1 MIKVNLK
8 LVLGIVLVAGVTS
21 CNKDNIIENEEIIGG
36 VLPPPLPSVP
46 DTVEPIDGVFA
57 GPSYFYRSTTRYTF
71 AGRPVFLTPI
81 VRGDSYVW
89 SVDGAKVD
97 CDTPTFKFTPDKPGD
112 YNVSVTIDD
121 DIRGE
126 VTVVCVDHSEWRGYK
141 PGTSSVLYV
150 YEYVPAPGQFIN
162 ENMPDMSPT
171 DAIRW
176 AEVRMDKREFVSL
189 GGFGGYIIVGF
200 RHSIG
205 DFKIKG
211 NAFSNA
217 GGASNEPGI
226 VYVMQDINGNG
237 LPDDEWYELRASETD
252 AETTIQDYAVTYYR
266 PQSPNSP
273 VKWVDNYGREGE
285 IAYMSAFHKQ
295 DSYYPSWINDD
306 SYTLR
311 GTKVQ
316 VRTERNEA
324 GQWFAYPLESGYA
337 DNIGSNNETFYIS
350 AAMFAD
356 QSPADLKY
364 IDFIKIQTGAT
375 GQCGI
380 LGEISTEVVSI
391 SINE

>member
-8 LVLGIVLVAGVTS
+8 IVLGIIFVAGFSS
-21 CNKDNIIENEEIIGG
+21 CNKDDIIVDDEIIGG
-36 VLPPPLPSVP
+36 VLPPPTPDVP
-46 DTVEPIDGVFA
+46 DPVEPIDGVFA

-71 AGRPVFLTPI
+71 AGRPVFLTPVI
-81 VRGDSYVW
+81 KGDSYAW
-89 SVDGAKVD
+89 SVDGVKAD
-97 CDTPTFKFTPDKPGD
+97 CTAPTFKFTPDAPGE

-121 DIRGE
+121 DVRGD
-126 VTVVCVDHSEWRGYK
+126 VKVVCVDQTERQGYK
-141 PGTSSVLYV
+141 PGTATMLYV

-162 ENMPDMSPT
+162 ENMPEMSPT

-176 AEVRMDKREFVSL
+176 AEGRMGKGEFVSL

-226 VYVMQDINGNG
+226 VYVMQDINCNG

-252 AETTIQDYAVTYYR
+252 TETTVQDYAVTYYR
-266 PQSPNSP
+266 PESPNSS
-273 VKWVDNYGREGE
+273 VKWVDNFENEGE
-285 IAYMSAFHKQ
+285 IAYMEAFHKQ
-295 DSYYPSWINDD
+295 ESYYPSWISDD

-311 GTKVQ
+311 GTKVA

-324 GQWFAYPLESGYA
+324 GQWFSYPLSSGYA
-337 DNIGSNNETFYIS
+337 DNVGSNNETFYVS
-350 AAMFAD
+350 DAMLAD
-356 QSPADLKY
+356 QSPADLMY

-391 SINE
+391 DEK